1 MLVVLHF
8 SAFGSVCVCVS
19 VCVMGRF
26 RGRVCD
32 RHWTGLGDGLVCVCR
47 VSEGTEFTVFTV

>member
-8 SAFGSVCVCVS
+8 SAFGSVCVS